1 IRMKF
6 SSFGIN
12 PIKTIRGIGYKWDV

>member
-1 IRMKF
+1 MKF